1 MRCARPSQLDRSR
14 ASLVGA
20 RGLRALLLVG
30 LALALVAPPAAA
42 KPYTDTKK
50 RFALELEAGWEL
62 APIPADTLGMNFR
75 KKMNGVPG
83 SLHVMVRP
91 LKPAETTKQTLDEL
105 EEGFKAELGYKAG
118 GDLPTSVGLLPAMRR
133 TFSVFASGDEKT
145 VRAIEI
151 YALHAFGHAHVLHFE
166 TLEKSRSAFSRDL
179 DRMLAGYQALAG
191 KGDNAPLV
199 GTWINLDG
207 GTDLLLEEDGS
218 FKLGPL
224 SGGFKAERGG
234 LTLYPAQG
242 AAPEAF
248 SYVLDGNSLTVAN
261 RNVGEMRFK
270 RSGAARFKEGGDKP
284 KVTGPLT
291 REQLIGGWKVVD
303 AASTEPLRLQL
314 APTGSCSFGP
324 LSGRWRYATGRLTIT
339 STADVTITYAAS
351 LTEGKLV
358 LSGGDLERELTLVR
372 E

>member
-1 MRCARPSQLDRSR
+1 MRSALLTLSV
-14 ASLVGA
+14 ASLLA
-20 RGLRALLLVG
+20 AL
-30 LALALVAPPAAA
+30 PAVA

-50 RFALELEAGWEL
+50 RFSLELEAGWEL

-75 KKMNGVPG
+75 KKVNGVPG
-83 SLHVMVRP
+83 SLHVMVRA
-91 LKPAETTKQTLDEL
+91 LKPAETTKATLDEL
-105 EEGFKAELGYKAG
+105 EQSFLGELGYKPG
-118 GDLPTSVGLLPAMRR
+118 GDVPTSVGLLPAVRR
-133 TFSVFASGDEKT
+133 TFSVYASGDAST

-179 DRMLAGYQALAG
+179 DRMLASYQALAG

-199 GTWINLDG
+199 GTWINQDG

-224 SGGFKAERGG
+224 SGGYRAERGG

-248 SYVLDGNSLTVAN
+248 SYVLDGASLTVAN

-270 RSGAARFKEGGDKP
+270 RSGAARYKPASDAP

-303 AASTEPLRLQL
+303 AASTEPLRMQL
-314 APTGSCSFGP
+314 GASGSCSFGP
-324 LSGRWRYATGRLTIT
+324 MSGRWRYSTGRLTIT

-351 LTEGKLV
+351 LTDGKLV
-358 LSGGDLERELTLVR
+358 LSGGDLDRELTLVR
-372 E
+372 D

>member
-1 MRCARPSQLDRSR
+1 MRPA
-14 ASLVGA
+14 V
-20 RGLRALLLVG
+20 LLLS
-30 LALALVAPPAAA
+30 LATLLAAARADA

-50 RFALELEAGWEL
+50 RFTLELEAGWEL

-75 KKMNGVPG
+75 KKHNGVPG
-83 SLHVMVRP
+83 SLHVMVRT

-105 EEGFKAELGYKAG
+105 EEGFQAELGYKAG
-118 GDLPTSVGLLPAMRR
+118 GDVPTSVGLLPAVRR
-133 TFSVFASGDEKT
+133 TFTVYASGDAST
-145 VRAIEI
+145 VRAVEL

-179 DRMLAGYQALAG
+179 DRMLASYQALAG

-224 SGGFKAERGG
+224 AGGYRAERGG
-234 LTLYPAQG
+234 LTLFPAQG

-248 SYVLDGNSLTVAN
+248 SYVLDGANLTVAN

-270 RSGAARFKEGGDKP
+270 RSGAARFKHVDDTP

-314 APTGSCSFGP
+314 AASGSCSFGP
-324 LSGRWRYATGRLTIT
+324 LSGRWRYSTGRLTIT

-351 LTEGKLV
+351 LTAGKLV
-358 LSGGDLERELTLVR
+358 MSGGDLERELTLVR

>member
-1 MRCARPSQLDRSR
+1 MAANAAVASIVYGVPMRA
-14 ASLVGA
+14 
-20 RGLRALLLVG
+20 ALSFIAITTLLV
-30 LALALVAPPAAA
+30 ALPAAA

-50 RFALELEAGWEL
+50 RFTIELEAGWEL

-75 KKMNGVPG
+75 KKVGAVPG

-105 EEGFKAELGYKAG
+105 EGGFTAELGYKPG
-118 GDLPTSVGLLPAMRR
+118 GDVPTSVGLLPAMRR
-133 TFSVFASGDEKT
+133 TFTVYASGDATT
-145 VRAIEI
+145 VRAVEL

-179 DRMLAGYQALAG
+179 DRMLASYQAVIG

-224 SGGFKAERGG
+224 AGGYKAERGG

-242 AAPEAF
+242 AAPESF
-248 SYVLDGNSLTVAN
+248 SYVLDGANLTVAN
-261 RNVGEMRFK
+261 RNVGEMRFR
-270 RSGAARFKEGGDKP
+270 RSGAARYKSDGAAP

-314 APTGSCSFGP
+314 AASGSCAFGP
-324 LSGRWRYATGRLTIT
+324 LAGRWRYSTGRLTIT